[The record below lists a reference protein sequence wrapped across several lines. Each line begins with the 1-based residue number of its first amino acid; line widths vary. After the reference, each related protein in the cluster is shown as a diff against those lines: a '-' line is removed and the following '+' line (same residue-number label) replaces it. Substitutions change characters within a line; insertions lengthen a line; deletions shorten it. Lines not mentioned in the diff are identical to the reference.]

1 MEKKLVLNEVVT
13 SPSSIFSKKDVIK
26 LIDSIDKHP
35 TKIYQME
42 IKEEPTVSLFDYLG
56 YAAGPRLGK
65 QVAEAAVKC
74 NEKIAKKAISTRTYT
89 GDVLMYRPQFLKE
102 FFNSKQNF
110 DTIESSEILIS
121 ISDIQDYKL

>member
-1 MEKKLVLNEVVT
+1 MEKKLVRHQVKH
-13 SPSSIFSKKDVIK
+13 SPSSIFSKQDVLGI
-26 LIDSIDKHP
+26 LDSIDENP
-35 TKIYQME
+35 IKIYQME

-56 YAAGPRLGK
+56 YAAGARLGK
-65 QVAEAAVKC
+65 QVAEAAVRC

-102 FFNSKQNF
+102 FFNNKQNF

>member
-1 MEKKLVLNEVVT
+1 MEKKLVRHQVKH
-13 SPSSIFSKKDVIK
+13 SPSSIFSKQDVLGI
-26 LIDSIDKHP
+26 LDSIDEDP
-35 TKIYQME
+35 IKIYQME

-65 QVAEAAVKC
+65 QVAEAAVRC

-110 DTIESSEILIS
+110 DTIGSSEILIS